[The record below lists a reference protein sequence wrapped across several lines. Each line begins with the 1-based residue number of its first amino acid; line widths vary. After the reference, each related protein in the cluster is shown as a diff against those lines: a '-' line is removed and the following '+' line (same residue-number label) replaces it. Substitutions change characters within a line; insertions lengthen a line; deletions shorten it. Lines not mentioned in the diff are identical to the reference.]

1 VAANVPLA
9 PTIGT
14 ATATGSTTAT
24 VTFTAPSDNGGAT
37 ITGYTTSGGGSGS
50 GASSPISV
58 TGLSG
63 GTAYSFTVTAT
74 NSAGTSAA
82 SGGSNTITTSL
93 AIGQAYGGGYY
104 AGQTNVSG
112 TIYNMVVADKATGE
126 ARKKWGTYAVTAGTT
141 SVINGAANSA
151 TLAALGAD
159 YQAAIFCEGLSSG
172 GYTDWYLPA
181 QAELNVAYY
190 FLKPGTTSND
200 TGYGSNAY
208 AVSPQPVSTNFTSG
222 DPAQTSATN
231 FRTGASS
238 QEFVVGGDYQT
249 DYWSSTEQGIFGA
262 YATRFGTGYTAGQPK
277 NITSLYA
284 RAMRKV
290 AA

>member
-1 VAANVPLA
+1 LSQA
-9 PTIGT
+9 
-14 ATATGSTTAT
+14 GS
-24 VTFTAPSDNGGAT
+24 GT
-37 ITGYTTSGGGSGS
+37 IT
-50 GASSPISV
+50 V

-63 GTAYSFTVTAT
+63 GTSYTFTVTAT
-74 NSAGTSAA
+74 NSAGTSAS
-82 SGGSNTITTSL
+82 SGGSNTITTPL

-112 TIYNMVVADKATGE
+112 TIYNLVVADKATGE
-126 ARKKWGTYAVTAGTT
+126 ARKRWGIDYDNSGAT
-141 SVINGAANSA
+141 SAINGAANSA
-151 TLAALGAD
+151 TLAGLGAN

-181 QAELNVAYY
+181 LAELNVAYY
-190 FLKPGTTSND
+190 FLKPGTASNETSV
-200 TGYGSNAY
+200 GSNAY

-222 DPAQTSATN
+222 SPSQTTATN

-249 DYWSSTEQGIFGA
+249 DYWSSTEQGPGGG
-262 YATRFGTGYTAGQPK
+262 YAIRFDTGYTAGQPK
-277 NITSLYA
+277 SLTSLYA